1 MKYQK
6 VLSIISFILVLIALL
21 TAFITDFVLFKDA
34 ILTFIGGIIASVFIF
49 VIMIFAMIVSII
61 MIFGIFL
68 IENYGFWPL
77 SVTLDAFR
85 DILNDI
91 VITQEQ
97 VSTFVAIRIILT
109 VICVSTLIMSVVA
122 KHKVEGQKKVPLK
135 GMSIV
140 TFVFSILGILSAFSL
155 ITIASLS
162 F

>member
-6 VLSIISFILVLIALL
+6 VLSIISFILVLLALL

-49 VIMIFAMIVSII
+49 VIMLFAMIVSII

-68 IENYGFWPL
+68 LENYGFWPL

-140 TFVFSILGILSAFSL
+140 AFVFSILGLISALSL
-155 ITIASLS
+155 ITIAS
-162 F
+162 FTF

>member
-6 VLSIISFILVLIALL
+6 VLSIISFILVLLALL
-21 TAFITDFVLFKDA
+21 TAFITDIVLFKDA

-68 IENYGFWPL
+68 LENYGFWPL

-97 VSTFVAIRIILT
+97 VSTFISIRVVLLT
-109 VICVSTLIMSVVA
+109 ICISTLIMSIIA
-122 KHKVEGQKKVPLK
+122 KHKEEDQKKVPLK

-140 TFVFSILGILSAFSL
+140 TFVFSILGILSTASLLIIAFS
-155 ITIASLS
+155 I
-162 F
+162 